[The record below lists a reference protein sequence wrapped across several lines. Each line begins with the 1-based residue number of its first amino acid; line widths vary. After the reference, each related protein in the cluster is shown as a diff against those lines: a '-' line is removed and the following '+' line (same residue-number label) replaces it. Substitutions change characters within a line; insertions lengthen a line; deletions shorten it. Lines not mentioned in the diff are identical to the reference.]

1 MKKLLLLTITLALA
15 VMCLIAGRG
24 TAYADVLDGDSNTVL
39 LAPSSVCSDGDILA
53 VADNVDGGTI
63 LHLFS
68 SDGLKSLNVSGETQ
82 KSVFRAE
89 KFICFKRIKSSS
101 APPTT
106 DNARTLSFRRECATS
121 TWTENVFIF
130 GSGRETWTEFISKSL
145 TT

>member
-82 KSVFRAE
+82 K
-89 KFICFKRIKSSS
+89 IRISGGKIYLLQKNKIIVCT
-101 APPTT
+101 P
-106 DNARTLSFRRECATS
+106 DDGHARTLSFRRECATS

>member
-39 LAPSSVCSDGDILA
+39 LAPSSVCSDGDVLA

-68 SDGLKSLNVSGETQ
+68 SDGLKSLNV
-82 KSVFRAE
+82 
-89 KFICFKRIKSSS
+89 
-101 APPTT
+101 
-106 DNARTLSFRRECATS
+106 
-121 TWTENVFIF
+121 
-130 GSGRETWTEFISKSL
+130 
-145 TT
+145 